1 MILYHPTK
9 HLKGIYY
16 EQRYRIDSA
25 IGKRNMLLA
34 LYGIL
39 FDIEE
44 ALKNKQGI
52 ENSYIK
58 TRL

>member
-16 EQRYRIDSA
+16 EQKHRIDLTF
-25 IGKRNMLLA
+25 GKRNMLLA